1 MRQLLVAIA
10 LILLAVIFAYQN
22 SDPVRVHFYFWE
34 FTQAS
39 MAFVILLTLI
49 IGLITGM
56 LFLAAGVYRRNQ
68 TISAQKKRILDLEKE
83 ITKSKSS

>member
-1 MRQLLVAIA
+1 MRQLLIAIV
-10 LILLAVIFAYQN
+10 LILLAVIFAFQN

-39 MAFVILLTLI
+39 MAFVLLLTLV

-56 LFLAAGVYRRNQ
+56 LLFAAGMYKRNQ
-68 TISAQKKRILDLEKE
+68 TINAQKKRILDLEKE
-83 ITKSKSS
+83 ITKSKSF

>member
-1 MRQLLVAIA
+1 MRQLLIAIV
-10 LILLAVIFAYQN
+10 LILLAVIFAFQN

-39 MAFVILLTLI
+39 MAFVLLLTLV

-56 LFLAAGVYRRNQ
+56 LFFAAGMYKRNQ
-68 TISAQKKRILDLEKE
+68 TINAKKKRILDLEKE
-83 ITKSKSS
+83 ITKSKSF